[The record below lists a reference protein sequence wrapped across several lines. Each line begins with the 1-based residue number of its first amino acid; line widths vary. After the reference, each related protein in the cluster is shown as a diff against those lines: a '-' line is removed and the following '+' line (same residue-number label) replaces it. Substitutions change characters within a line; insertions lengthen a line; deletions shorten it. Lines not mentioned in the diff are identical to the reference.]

1 MDHNLITAMA
11 GVLGSWAGRS
21 IFSSPEILSKMITS
35 GDVEALGQL
44 AGRIRARGERSGAP
58 LSSSEAPAIDNQLER
73 KISL

>member
-21 IFSSPEILSKMITS
+21 IFSSPEILSKMITL
-35 GDVEALGQL
+35 ATLKLGQL

-58 LSSSEAPAIDNQLER
+58 LSSSEAPCH
-73 KISL
+73 